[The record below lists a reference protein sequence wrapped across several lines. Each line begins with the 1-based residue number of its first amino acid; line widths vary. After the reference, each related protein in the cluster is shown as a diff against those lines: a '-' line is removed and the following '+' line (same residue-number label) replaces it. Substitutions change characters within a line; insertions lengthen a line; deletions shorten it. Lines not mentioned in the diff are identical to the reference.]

1 MELLNRINSGDEI
14 ARHLLFE
21 KYRLCSWRIAH
32 SLISTYS
39 IDGLTPDELMSCAF
53 LAVDIALH
61 SYKTDK
67 GDFYFYWRKIAIN
80 EINHYL
86 KDYVV
91 NKIEFNANV
100 VSLDKEEGIHSLHDI
115 IGSDDEVLTKES
127 LYGKLSE
134 VIKNKRVGLTD
145 KEREVIELYLKSFS
159 FKEICQKL
167 KCSRDTIYRR
177 YKSAVKKLRHFY
189 VDL

>member
-1 MELLNRINSGDEI
+1 MELLKRIDSGDEI

-21 KYRLCSWRIAH
+21 KYRLCSWRLAH
-32 SLISTYS
+32 SLMTTYVF
-39 IDGLTPDELMSCAF
+39 DGLTAEELMSCAF

-67 GDFYFYWRKIAIN
+67 GNFYFYWRKISIN

-91 NKIEFNANV
+91 NKIEFNVNMI
-100 VSLDKEEGIHSLHDI
+100 SLDNEDGNHSLHDV
-115 IGSDDEVLTKES
+115 IGSDDESLTKDDLLCE
-127 LYGKLSE
+127 LTK
-134 VIKNKRVGLTD
+134 VIKDKRVGLTD
-145 KEREVIELYLKSFS
+145 KETQVIELYLKSYS
-159 FKEICQKL
+159 FVEISEKL
-167 KCSRDTIYRR
+167 KWSRDTIYRR

-189 VDL
+189 ADL

>member
-1 MELLNRINSGDEI
+1 MELLKRINSGDEI

-21 KYRLCSWRIAH
+21 KYRLCSWRLAH
-32 SLISTYS
+32 NLISTYA
-39 IDGLTPDELMSCAF
+39 IDGLTADELMSCAF

-67 GDFYFYWRKIAIN
+67 GDFYFYWRKISIN

-91 NKIEFNANV
+91 TKNEFKV
-100 VSLDKEEGIHSLHDI
+100 VSLDKDDGSHSLHDV
-115 IGSDDEVLTKES
+115 IGSEDESLTKEA

-134 VIKNKRVGLTD
+134 VIKDKRVGLTD
-145 KEREVIELYLKSFS
+145 KERQVIELYLKSFS
-159 FKEICQKL
+159 FKEIGKKL

>member
-1 MELLNRINSGDEI
+1 M
-14 ARHLLFE
+14 
-21 KYRLCSWRIAH
+21 
-32 SLISTYS
+32 STYT

-67 GDFYFYWRKIAIN
+67 GDFYFYWRKISIN

-91 NKIEFNANV
+91 DKNEFNVNL
-100 VSLDKEEGIHSLHDI
+100 VSLDKEDGAHSLHDI
-115 IGSDDEVLTKES
+115 IGSEDETLTKEA

-134 VIKNKRVGLTD
+134 VIIDKRVGLTD
-145 KEREVIELYLKSFS
+145 KETMVLDLYLKSFS
-159 FKEICQKL
+159 FNEISQKL

-177 YKSAVKKLRHFY
+177 YKSAVKKLRRFY
-189 VDL
+189 ADL